1 MQRLYRSINQ
11 GRRLENYSADAHG
24 LHLTARSAN
33 ASGGRSTDTAT
44 AVPPRRRDPKTGLP
58 QVSAIRNATHNS

>member
-24 LHLTARSAN
+24 F